1 MKKLFFAVLLVSAAF
16 ATSYAA
22 HPPTAS
28 PTLKTEQSRHV
39 DALTVPVAAVLEIV
53 GVVHES
59 FSVQAVEIV
68 KPSNLVYSQ
77 NPIFMANQVKALF
90 VCNSKQRNTEHGKLS
105 CTQGQS
111 GEESKALMMP
121 PLFGN
126 LSIILHQARKQQTFL
141 NRGRLTT

>member
-90 VCNSKQRNTEHGKLS
+90 VCGSKQGSEYGTHLS
-105 CTQGQS
+105 FHATQGQS
-111 GEESKALMMP
+111 GEESK
-121 PLFGN
+121 G
-126 LSIILHQARKQQTFL
+126 I
-141 NRGRLTT
+141 

>member
-39 DALTVPVAAVLEIV
+39 DALTVPVASVLEIV

-77 NPIFMANQVKALF
+77 NPIIMANQVKALF
-90 VCNSKQRNTEHGKLS
+90 VCSSKQSDQYGTR
-105 CTQGQS
+105 
-111 GEESKALMMP
+111 
-121 PLFGN
+121 
-126 LSIILHQARKQQTFL
+126 
-141 NRGRLTT
+141 